1 MRSKTKSLL
10 LIVCSIV
17 ALVLIVGGV
26 YWQFFRPQPKDA
38 YQAVFLTSGQ
48 VYFGKV
54 AHQNRQFV
62 SLTDIYY
69 LRASQAL
76 QPPKEGEESA
86 ANQQAGLALIKLG
99 NELHGPVDEMK
110 INRDQI
116 LFIEDLKADSKVTE
130 AIKDYKSK

>member
-1 MRSKTKSLL
+1 MRSKTKFTIFISASVVVLI
-10 LIVCSIV
+10 LIVAGI
-17 ALVLIVGGV
+17 
-26 YWQFFRPQPKDA
+26 YWQFFRPAPKDT

-62 SLTDIYY
+62 ILTDIYY

-86 ANQQAGLALIKLG
+86 AEQPNLSLIKLG

-116 LFIEDLKADSKVTE
+116 LFIEDLKADSKVVE
-130 AIKDYKSK
+130 AIKEYKNK